1 MAAAAT
7 RLLLLVCLVAGPLPG
22 SAARAAGPDAT
33 IAAELVAIVNAARA
47 REGLLPVKL
56 DTRLM
61 QAAQGLADDLAERG
75 TVSHADRRGG
85 RPPERFAQVGYRYA
99 VAEEA
104 VAGGETNCAEVV
116 ADWLASPHHRAILL
130 AAEVRDAGVGHAFR
144 SDDPHRMHHYWVID
158 LGLAAAPAPRP

>member
-7 RLLLLVCLVAGPLPG
+7 RLLLLACLAAAPLPA
-22 SAARAAGPDAT
+22 SAARAGSPDPAM
-33 IAAELVAIVNAARA
+33 AAELVALVNAARA
-47 REGLLPVKL
+47 REGLLPVKIEA
-56 DTRLM
+56 RLM

-104 VAGGETNCAEVV
+104 VAGGQTSCAEVV
-116 ADWLASPHHRAILL
+116 ADWLASPSHRAILL
-130 AAEVRDAGVGHAFR
+130 DAEVRDAGVGHAFR
-144 SDDPHRMHHYWVID
+144 AHDTHRMGHYWVID